1 MARGSRDYD
10 RCEHYIVV
18 DRVRVLDL
26 FDFTRFVEHANR
38 KAENNSSRRS
48 VVVVS
53 RETYTVS
60 FMFAASNRRLPEGPH
75 RVHLTSLYR

>member
-1 MARGSRDYD
+1 MACGSRDYD
-10 RCEHYIVV
+10 RCDHYIVV

-26 FDFTRFVEHANR
+26 FDFTRFVERANH

-53 RETYTVS
+53 RDIYTVS
-60 FMFAASNRRLPEGPH
+60 FMFAASNRCLPEGRH